1 MWVFMKVKSISE
13 EEQGSLQSIYKTN
26 LFPGLPPYR
35 GGMVCVLQLPL
46 ELCRLESWTPIKVT
60 HTEQVKG

>member
-1 MWVFMKVKSISE
+1 MNVSLHESE
-13 EEQGSLQSIYKTN
+13 VNLNLN
-26 LFPGLPPYR
+26 LFLGLPPNR

-60 HTEQVKG
+60 HTEQVEG